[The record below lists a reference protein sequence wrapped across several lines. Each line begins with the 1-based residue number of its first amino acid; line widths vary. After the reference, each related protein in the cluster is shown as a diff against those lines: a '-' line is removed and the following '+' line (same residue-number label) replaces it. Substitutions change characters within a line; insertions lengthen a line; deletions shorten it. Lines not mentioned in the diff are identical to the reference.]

1 MTTLLLSKEHSFNGI
16 LRIIFILEN
25 SVFGQSLFGNATSG
39 IKPPTQSI
47 FGGGLTTDLK
57 FGGTSEGSIF
67 GGGLTKPASPFAALA
82 KQDETPKTNVFNNSV
97 LSGNSFGNTTG
108 NLFGSVAGKTD
119 APIIGSEVKEKQIS
133 FADLSKTDES
143 PTKDNKENIV
153 TEPAGDGTKS
163 SNDSGIKFF
172 DFSAKAG
179 DTFASLATK
188 STGGNALG
196 STRSESGGFFGLTHQ
211 DDFKNFKSPTSALKQ
226 DKGGAGDSNEYDA
239 DVNYDPHF
247 EPIIALPNEIVVS
260 TGEENETKLFGER
273 ATLYRYDSSTK
284 EWKERGKI

>member
-1 MTTLLLSKEHSFNGI
+1 M
-16 LRIIFILEN
+16 
-25 SVFGQSLFGNATSG
+25 FGNTSSG

-67 GGGLTKPASPFAALA
+67 GGGLTKPAVPFAGLA
-82 KQDETPKTNVFNNSV
+82 TQAETPKVNPFSNAV
-97 LSGNSFGNTTG
+97 LTGSSFGNTTG
-108 NLFGSVAGKTD
+108 NLFGSVAGKTA
-119 APIIGSEVKEKQIS
+119 APIIGSEAKEKQIS

-153 TEPAGDGTKS
+153 TEPTGDGTKS
-163 SNDSGIKFF
+163 SNESGIKFF

-188 STGGNALG
+188 SSGGNALG

-226 DKGGAGDSNEYDA
+226 DKGADDSNDYDA
-239 DVNYDPHF
+239 DSNYDPHY

>member
-1 MTTLLLSKEHSFNGI
+1 M
-16 LRIIFILEN
+16 
-25 SVFGQSLFGNATSG
+25 FGNTNSG

-47 FGGGLTTDLK
+47 FGGGLTTELK

-67 GGGLTKPASPFAALA
+67 GGGSTTPVGSFAALTT
-82 KQDETPKTNVFNNSV
+82 QDKTPKMNLFGNSV

-108 NLFGSVAGKTD
+108 NLFGSVAGKTT
-119 APIIGSEVKEKQIS
+119 APIIGSEAKEKQIS
-133 FADLSKTDES
+133 FADLGKTDES

-153 TEPAGDGTKS
+153 TEPAAAGTKS
-163 SNDSGIKFF
+163 SNDSGVKFF

-188 STGGNALG
+188 SSGGNALG

-226 DKGGAGDSNEYDA
+226 NTGADDSNDYDA
-239 DVNYDPHF
+239 DPNYDPHY

-284 EWKERGKI
+284 EWKERGKL